1 MSEKKQETKKAIILF
16 SGGLDSSTCLYWALK
31 KGYKCIALNVFYGQR
46 HKKEI
51 QSARAICKKLGVELL
66 DIKLPLVW
74 LEGAT
79 SLVGN
84 KELPSQNLS
93 KIKDGHIPSTYV
105 PARNLIFAALGVSL
119 AEARGAQAVILG
131 ANAIDY
137 SGYPDCRPQF
147 YAPLNKAVLAGTKC
161 GVEGKKIKILTPLL
175 HMTKAQ
181 IVRLGLK
188 LGVPFSMTW
197 SCYKG
202 GKKPCGVCDSCR
214 LRAQGFWQARAED
227 K

>member
-1 MSEKKQETKKAIILF
+1 MAKEGGAKKAVVLF
-16 SGGLDSSTCLYWALK
+16 SGGLDSTTCLYWALK
-31 KGYKCIALNVFYGQR
+31 RGYACIALNVFYGQR
-46 HKKEI
+46 HKREI
-51 QSARAICKKLGVELL
+51 QSAKAVCKKLGVELISL
-66 DIKLPLVW
+66 KLPLPW

-84 KELPSQNLS
+84 GRLPAQNLGQ
-93 KIKDGHIPSTYV
+93 IKDGRIPSTYV
-105 PARNLIFAALGVSL
+105 PARNLVFAALGVCL
-119 AEARGAQAVILG
+119 AEARGAQAVIIG

-147 YAPLNKAVLAGTKC
+147 YKPLNKAVLAGTKC
-161 GVEGKKIKILTPLL
+161 GVEGKKITVLTPLL
-175 HMTKAQ
+175 RMSKAQ
-181 IVRLGLK
+181 IVRLGVK

-214 LRAQGFWQARAED
+214 LRAEGFLKAAAED